1 MIGAQPGQFTRS
13 ALFLCLQRMHRVR
26 GGLAPSLISHSH
38 PPSYVSRQLRERSTS
53 SSKKV
58 SERTKQALVSS
69 ARTLLDT
76 AAFRQAGPTPPK
88 SHRYIE
94 LRFVNSILDQWCL
107 PSATKRGL
115 QGAVPPL
122 TSDLEEYTSELPSGV
137 GPGALVEIRLRNN
150 PFIGVI
156 LREVRDEGRNVVH
169 TLSADGRIV
178 VHYPHDILYVVP
190 RFADYSLVKRCGFAN
205 KPFNSKELMARV
217 SVAEK
222 LRAFN
227 KSTEDLFN
235 GYAAP
240 FNAVYPRV
248 SSSDK
253 EAWTSITV
261 AEAAKHLNAHHSDR
275 SLVLHA
281 VYSRLM
287 KDSHMFVMDSHDFL
301 SSQKFYVR
309 PRSQVERFN
318 QVWHLMHNDN
328 ERVREFALRAKE
340 IIIGLRK
347 MTENSKNEAPAYNSA
362 SDFAFTKD
370 DRLFIQFFLDSL
382 VDIRV
387 VQTNPYTP
395 LVCEIIKSLGLYCGD
410 VDSEQVRQFLVDL
423 GVLSPWQDIPSLR
436 ETQPALAT
444 LTSDLAPLT
453 KGKQV
458 SKLVASTSSL
468 GPDDFYP
475 TDPLES
481 LRHDFGQLPVYIVD
495 DYGAQE
501 LDDGISIERDTA
513 DPSSLWIH
521 VHVADPTAILPPTHS
536 LARRARDSG
545 QTFYFNHSSQSMLPE
560 SLVKD
565 KLSLGNV
572 ARTGQAE
579 NVMTFSAKVDPSGD
593 IVDYR
598 VRAGIIRNVRILRY
612 DDVDAAMAFQSH
624 DPTFPFGRPTKSLP
638 TPLNLSPAD
647 AENLHLL
654 DQFSKRMIAH
664 RLVGTS
670 VFLHGLGRPKLGVSP
685 KPLPVGVVDLMRPGL
700 FLGNPQI
707 LYAVSD
713 VRSSG
718 SRQIVAEAAQV
729 ANRVASRFG
738 RDHGVPLVW
747 RSLCAPVGSDEALAA
762 LVRLRDEDGW
772 VDFFKVRRKAV
783 QFASSRYALEPAEH
797 WTLGIAKGDGYTR
810 ATSPLRRYGDLVT
823 HWQIKHMLL
832 HNKPLFSSKEMQT
845 TFEHIGAKEVR
856 CKWIEQAHDRWWAL
870 AFIKRWME
878 SKHESGAYNPVEN
891 MIGRVTGRARQDS
904 LRGTWVQEVHIGSLG
919 LFGILEGAH
928 IEQEIGAEVAVT
940 VDQIMLTSYPVLRLK
955 LAHS

>member
-1 MIGAQPGQFTRS
+1 
-13 ALFLCLQRMHRVR
+13 MHRARR
-26 GGLAPSLISHSH
+26 GLVPSLISHPH
-38 PPSYVSRQLRERSTS
+38 PPYSVSRQLRERSTS

-58 SERTKQALVSS
+58 SETTKRAWVDS

-76 AAFRQAGPTPPK
+76 AAFRRAGSKPPK
-88 SHRYIE
+88 SHRATE
-94 LRFVNSILDQWCL
+94 LRLVNSILDEWGL
-107 PSATKRGL
+107 PTAAERGL
-115 QGAVPPL
+115 QGVVPPM
-122 TSDLEEYTSELPSGV
+122 TSDLEECTSELPLGV
-137 GPGALVEIRLRNN
+137 GPGALVEIRLGNN
-150 PFIGVI
+150 PLIGVI

-169 TLSADGRIV
+169 TLTADGRII

-190 RFADYSLVKRCGFAN
+190 KFADHFLVKRCGITD
-205 KPFNSKELMARV
+205 KPVNSKELMARV
-217 SVAEK
+217 SVAGK

-227 KSTEDLFN
+227 KVTEDLFN

-240 FNAVYPRV
+240 FNAVYTRV
-248 SSSDK
+248 SSSDE

-261 AEAAKHLNAHHSDR
+261 VEAAKHLNAHHPDP

-287 KDSHMFVMDSHDFL
+287 KHSLMFAMDNHNFI
-301 SSQKFYVR
+301 SSQTFYVR
-309 PRSQVERFN
+309 PRSQVGRFN

-347 MTENSKNEAPAYNSA
+347 MTENSKSEAPSYNSA
-362 SDFAFTKD
+362 SDFAFTED
-370 DRLFIQFFLDSL
+370 DQLFIKFFLDSL
-382 VDIRV
+382 VDIRT
-387 VQTNPYTP
+387 VQANPYTP
-395 LVCEIIKSLGLYCGD
+395 LICEIIKSLGLYRGD

-436 ETQPALAT
+436 EAQPALMT
-444 LTSDLAPLT
+444 PAPLME
-453 KGKQV
+453 GKQV
-458 SKLVASTSSL
+458 SKSAAITSSL

-481 LRHDFGQLPVYIVD
+481 IRHDFGQLPVYVID
-495 DYGAQE
+495 GDGAEE

-513 DPSSLWIH
+513 DPSGLWIH

-536 LARRARDSG
+536 LARRARDSVY
-545 QTFYFNHSSQSMLPE
+545 TLYFNHSSLSMLPDF
-560 SLVKD
+560 LVKD
-565 KLSLGNV
+565 KLSLGNA

-579 NVMTFSAKVDPSGD
+579 NVMTFSAKVDPGGN

-612 DDVDAAMAFQSH
+612 DDVDAAMSFPSH
-624 DPTFPFGRPTKSLP
+624 DLTFPFGRPTKSLP

-647 AENLHLL
+647 TENLHLL
-654 DQFSKRMIAH
+654 DLFSKRALAR
-664 RLVGTS
+664 RLGTS
-670 VFLHGLGRPKLGVSP
+670 TFSHGLGRPELGVSP
-685 KPLPVGVVDLMRPGL
+685 KPLPVGVVDLMQPGL

-707 LYAVSD
+707 FYAVQN
-713 VRSSG
+713 VHSSG

-738 RDHGVPLVW
+738 REHGIPLAW
-747 RSLCAPVGSDEALAA
+747 RSLAAPVGSDEALAD
-762 LVRLRDEDGW
+762 LLRLRDEGGC
-772 VDFFKVRRKAV
+772 VDFFEVQRKAI
-783 QFASSRYALEPAEH
+783 QFSPSRYTLEPAEH
-797 WTLGIAKGDGYTR
+797 WTLGIAEGEGYTR
-810 ATSPLRRYGDLVT
+810 ATSPLRRYGDLVI

-845 TFEHIGAKEVR
+845 TFDHIGAKEKR
-856 CKWIEQAHDRWWAL
+856 CKWIEQAHGRWWAL

-878 SKHESGAYNPVEN
+878 SKRESGAYNPVEN
-891 MIGRVTGRARQDS
+891 MIGRVTGRARQDV
-904 LRGTWVQEVHIGSLG
+904 LRGTWIREVHIGSLG
-919 LFGILEGAH
+919 LFGILEGADS
-928 IEQEIGAEVAVT
+928 EQEIGAEVAVT
-940 VDQIMLTSYPVLRLK
+940 VDKIMLTSHPILRLK